1 MPGQPDRTAGG
12 RFSKRSAMRS
22 RGRRPGLVNEDL
34 RALPRLFWQQ
44 LSNRLIW
51 APEDS
56 GPRSRI
62 RGPRC
67 CDDHLWLRL
76 ENPIADSASLVSTVS
91 PLGGDLR
98 LFSCD
103 IAPDGRSMA
112 VIADL
117 RFAPRWTHQR
127 PAFWLCDYLTA
138 FRLPS
143 SPAIIP
149 GAELRILTGWRSD
162 CDVGR

>member
-1 MPGQPDRTAGG
+1 MKT
-12 RFSKRSAMRS
+12 S
-22 RGRRPGLVNEDL
+22 V
-34 RALPRLFWQQ
+34 ALPRLFWQQ

-51 APEDS
+51 APEARDLV
-56 GPRSRI
+56 RAYEARAAA
-62 RGPRC
+62 
-67 CDDHLWLRL
+67 DDHLWLRL
-76 ENPIADSASLVSTVS
+76 ENPIADSASLVSTI

-112 VIADL
+112 VVANT
-117 RFAPRWTHQR
+117 RFAPRSTHR
-127 PAFWLCDYLTA
+127 APGVLVCDYLTA

-149 GAELRILTGWRSD
+149 APRAARSH
-162 CDVGR
+162 RLAI